1 MVSCEHLIAKPDE
14 LLASVLAAHSNVGI
28 LQTQSKGVRKPTV
41 GILSCHDPGLPDA
54 VKLPVRLDA
63 QVPEVSVRRHAHR
76 LIGAGMRCH
85 IGVARGGVVTD
96 IEFPIVLA
104 VAVDLRCWSQDHG
117 SSAMGA
123 AEGSTALGSGL
134 SFFQNGHLLFCVLL
148 EFTQKTGGYPPS
160 LRKEICKL
168 FVNGCEKSYCTQNA
182 IALEEKYRV
191 L

>member
-1 MVSCEHLIAKPDE
+1 MVSCEHFIAKPDE

-85 IGVARGGVVTD
+85 IGVAGGIVVTY
-96 IEFPIVLA
+96 IELSVRFRIMI
-104 VAVDLRCWSQDHG
+104 DFRCRSQDHG
-117 SSAMGA
+117 RPAMRT

-134 SFFQNGHLLFCVLL
+134 SFFQNGHLLFA
-148 EFTQKTGGYPPS
+148 FY
-160 LRKEICKL
+160 
-168 FVNGCEKSYCTQNA
+168 
-182 IALEEKYRV
+182 
-191 L
+191 

>member
-1 MVSCEHLIAKPDE
+1 MVSCEHFIAKPDE

-85 IGVARGGVVTD
+85 IGVARGVVVTD
-96 IEFPIVLA
+96 IEFPVRFRIMI
-104 VAVDLRCWSQDHG
+104 DFGCRSQDHG
-117 SSAMGA
+117 RPAMRT

-134 SFFQNGHLLFCVLL
+134 SFFQNGHLLFA
-148 EFTQKTGGYPPS
+148 FY
-160 LRKEICKL
+160 
-168 FVNGCEKSYCTQNA
+168 
-182 IALEEKYRV
+182 
-191 L
+191 

>member
-28 LQTQSKGVRKPTV
+28 LQTQSKGVRKPAV
-41 GILSCHDPGLPDA
+41 GSLSCHDPGLPDA

-76 LIGAGMRCH
+76 LIGIRVCRN
-85 IGVARGGVVTD
+85 IGVTGGIVVTY
-96 IEFPIVLA
+96 IELSVRFRIMI
-104 VAVDLRCWSQDHG
+104 DFGCRSQDHG
-117 SSAMGA
+117 RPAMRT

-148 EFTQKTGGYPPS
+148 EFTRKTGGYPPS

>member
-1 MVSCEHLIAKPDE
+1 MKSAGNKVELSMSLNTEIPEIPIRRHTHWFVSIRVCRNIGVTGGIVVTYIE
-14 LLASVLAAHSNVGI
+14 L
-28 LQTQSKGVRKPTV
+28 
-41 GILSCHDPGLPDA
+41 
-54 VKLPVRLDA
+54 
-63 QVPEVSVRRHAHR
+63 SVRFRIMIDFGCR
-76 LIGAGMRCH
+76 
-85 IGVARGGVVTD
+85 
-96 IEFPIVLA
+96 
-104 VAVDLRCWSQDHG
+104 SQDHG
-117 SSAMGA
+117 RPAMRT

-148 EFTQKTGGYPPS
+148 EFTRKTGGYPPS

>member
-28 LQTQSKGVRKPTV
+28 LQTQSKGVRKPAV
-41 GILSCHDPGLPDA
+41 GILSCYDPGLPDA

-63 QVPEVSVRRHAHR
+63 QVPEVSVRRHTHWFVSIR
-76 LIGAGMRCH
+76 VCRN
-85 IGVARGGVVTD
+85 IGVTGGIVVTY
-96 IEFPIVLA
+96 IELSVRFRIMI
-104 VAVDLRCWSQDHG
+104 DFGCRSQDHG
-117 SSAMGA
+117 RPAMRT

-148 EFTQKTGGYPPS
+148 EFTRKTGGYPPS